1 MKELQKEYMNWA
13 KEVSEKIKKKS
24 LVVADRSRHKIPYTT
39 ENGVFNDCSEGGAI
53 CWWTNGF
60 YGGMMWQLYHATG
73 EELYKEIALEIEKK
87 LDKNLMTFWGMDHD
101 SGFKWLTTAVA
112 NYRLT
117 GSEQAYNRGR
127 LAADNLMG
135 RFNLA
140 GRFIRAWNDSEECSR
155 AGWAI
160 IDCMMN
166 LPLLYWAYEETKDPR
181 YLQVAVAHADTA
193 EKYFIR
199 PDGSA
204 NHIVEF
210 DPFTGE
216 FIKSH
221 GGQGVGVGSSWTR
234 GQAWAIYGFA
244 LSYLHTKNEKYLN
257 VACKVADYF
266 IYNIPD
272 TGFIPVDFRQPADC
286 TLEDST
292 AAAIAACG
300 MLEIAKVMQD
310 GEVQIQGAVGN
321 GEANSQVGSGPDQV
335 DKYFAAAVHMLKNLA
350 EHRCNWSRDCDNILE
365 KCTAAFHDK
374 EHEFSIIYGDYY
386 FIEAIFKLTGEE
398 LFIW

>member
-1 MKELQKEYMNWA
+1 MGRVQNEYLIWA
-13 KEVSEKIKKKS
+13 KEISDKIKKKS
-24 LVVADRSRHKIPYTT
+24 LIVAKRSGHKIPYTT

-60 YGGMMWQLYHATG
+60 YGGMMWQLFHATG
-73 EELYKEIALEIEKK
+73 EVLYKEIALEIEEK

-101 SGFKWLTTAVA
+101 SGFKWMPTAVA
-112 NYRLT
+112 NYRLS
-117 GSEQAYNRGR
+117 GSSEAYNRAR

-166 LPLLYWAYEETKDPR
+166 LPILYWAYEETKDPR
-181 YLQVAVAHADTA
+181 YLQVALAHADTA

-221 GGQGVGVGSSWTR
+221 GGQGYGEGSSWTR
-234 GQAWAIYGFA
+234 GQAWAIYGFV
-244 LSYLHTKNEKYLN
+244 LSYLHTKKEKYLN

-266 IYNIPD
+266 VASMPES
-272 TGFIPVDFRQPADC
+272 GFVPVDFRQPSNC
-286 TLEDST
+286 SLEDST

-300 MLEIAKVMQD
+300 MLEIAKVLR
-310 GEVQIQGAVGN
+310 EN
-321 GEANSQVGSGPDQV
+321 GCESADNQETACGKA
-335 DKYFAAAVHMLKNLA
+335 DKYFNAAVDMLKKLA
-350 EHRCNWSRDCDNILE
+350 EYRCNWSEDCDNILE

-374 EHEFSIIYGDYY
+374 NHEFAIIYGDYY

-398 LFIW
+398 FFIW